1 MGMAMQQT
9 KQSTPF
15 RSGATHASSPVL
27 MVGAKPVKPWL
38 VLTAVLFGFFMAV
51 LDMTIMNIAIPSI
64 QTGLKA
70 DLLSTSWVL
79 NAYNLMYAV
88 LLITVGRFADQYGRK
103 RLLLIAMILFSLGSL
118 GCALAQACARI
129 SGAPAMSWL
138 IGFRALQGIGAAGL
152 TPVSLAIM
160 MVVFPRQKRGAAI
173 GVWGAVGGMGAA
185 FGPIIGGFL
194 VQTFDWRWIFLVNL
208 PICAVGI
215 VLTLLFVPETRDP
228 SVSRHIDVPGLLT
241 LTMAIFCL
249 VLAIIEG
256 NEWGWSSVSILLLF
270 GAAVG
275 SVILFVMVEV
285 WQREPLVDLS
295 LFKAWSFTGTN
306 ITVLLFGIALQ
317 GVTLIAVLYF
327 TNTLGYSQLHVAY
340 ALIPIALASFV
351 ASLLAGKLGSK
362 VTPSMMC
369 LAGMAL
375 VAIGLGLLGLLSTEA
390 SFMDIAWRGLLMGG
404 GIGLAFQ
411 SLPILSLSQVPHA
424 KLGVGSGVFNT
435 FRLIGSV
442 LGVAILVSVLTGQ
455 LHTNLEQAYRTA
467 GALAHAPVID
477 AFRTTWLFA
486 ALCAVIGFV
495 SALLISA
502 MHRPLTRKETPAD
515 ETENA

>member
-1 MGMAMQQT
+1 MQQT
-9 KQSTPF
+9 KHSTPF
-15 RSGATHASSPVL
+15 RSGTPHAPPPVL
-27 MVGAKPVKPWL
+27 TIRAKPVKPWL
-38 VLTAVLFGFFMAV
+38 VLTAVLFGFVMAM
-51 LDMTIMNIAIPSI
+51 LDTTIMNIAIPSI
-64 QTGLKA
+64 QTSLSA
-70 DLLSTSWVL
+70 DLLSISWVL

-118 GCALAQACARI
+118 GCAFAQVCGRI
-129 SGAPAMSWL
+129 SGTSAIDWL
-138 IGFRALQGIGAAGL
+138 IGVRALQGMGAAGL
-152 TPVSLAIM
+152 TPVSLAILM
-160 MVVFPRQKRGAAI
+160 AVFPVHKRGAAL
-173 GVWGAVGGMGAA
+173 GVWGAVAGMGAA
-185 FGPIIGGFL
+185 CGPLIGGLL
-194 VQTFDWRWIFLVNL
+194 VQVLDWRWIFLVNL

-215 VLTLLFVPETRDP
+215 VMTVLFVPETRDP

-249 VLAIIEG
+249 VLAVIEG
-256 NEWGWSSVSILLLF
+256 NEWGWSSVPILSLF
-270 GAAVG
+270 GAAMG
-275 SVILFVMVEV
+275 SVILFVMVEA
-285 WQREPLVDLS
+285 WQREPIVDLS

-317 GVTLIAVLYF
+317 GATLIAVLYF
-327 TNTLGYSQLHVAY
+327 TNALGYSQLHAAY

-351 ASLLAGKLGSK
+351 ASLLAGKLSSK

-375 VAIGLGLLGLLSTEA
+375 VALGLGLLGLLSTEA

-455 LHTNLEQAYRTA
+455 LHANLEQANHTA
-467 GALAHAPVID
+467 GPLAHAPVID

-502 MHRPLTRKETPAD
+502 MHRPHIRKETPAD

>member
-1 MGMAMQQT
+1 
-9 KQSTPF
+9 
-15 RSGATHASSPVL
+15 
-27 MVGAKPVKPWL
+27 
-38 VLTAVLFGFFMAV
+38 
-51 LDMTIMNIAIPSI
+51 
-64 QTGLKA
+64 
-70 DLLSTSWVL
+70 
-79 NAYNLMYAV
+79 
-88 LLITVGRFADQYGRK
+88 
-103 RLLLIAMILFSLGSL
+103 
-118 GCALAQACARI
+118 
-129 SGAPAMSWL
+129 
-138 IGFRALQGIGAAGL
+138 
-152 TPVSLAIM
+152 
-160 MVVFPRQKRGAAI
+160 
-173 GVWGAVGGMGAA
+173 
-185 FGPIIGGFL
+185 
-194 VQTFDWRWIFLVNL
+194 
-208 PICAVGI
+208 
-215 VLTLLFVPETRDP
+215 
-228 SVSRHIDVPGLLT
+228 VPGLLT

-256 NEWGWSSVSILLLF
+256 NEWGWSSVPILSLF

-275 SVILFVMVEV
+275 SVILFVLVEV

-317 GVTLIAVLYF
+317 GATLIAVLYF
-327 TNTLGYSQLHVAY
+327 TNALGYSQLHAAY

-351 ASLLAGKLGSK
+351 ASLLAGKLSSK

-435 FRLIGSV
+435 FRLLGSV

-455 LHTNLEQAYRTA
+455 LHTNLEQSYRPA

-502 MHRPLTRKETPAD
+502 MHRPLTWKETPAD

>member
-1 MGMAMQQT
+1 MAM
-9 KQSTPF
+9 
-15 RSGATHASSPVL
+15 
-27 MVGAKPVKPWL
+27 
-38 VLTAVLFGFFMAV
+38 
-51 LDMTIMNIAIPSI
+51 LDTTIMNIAIPSI
-64 QTGLKA
+64 QTGLSA
-70 DLLSTSWVL
+70 DLLSISWVL
-79 NAYNLMYAV
+79 NAYNLMYAI

-103 RLLLIAMILFSLGSL
+103 RLLLIAMLLFSLGSL
-118 GCALAQACARI
+118 GCALAQACGHI
-129 SGAPAMSWL
+129 SGTPAMSWL
-138 IGFRALQGIGAAGL
+138 IGFRALQGVGAAGL

-160 MVVFPRQKRGAAI
+160 MVVFPRQKLSAAI

-208 PICAVGI
+208 PICTVGI

-228 SVSRHIDVPGLLT
+228 SVSKHIDVPGLLT
-241 LTMAIFCL
+241 LTMTIFSL
-249 VLAIIEG
+249 VLATIEG
-256 NEWGWSSVSILLLF
+256 NEWGWSSVPILSLF

-275 SVILFVMVEV
+275 GVILFVLVEV

-306 ITVLLFGIALQ
+306 ITVLLFGIELQ
-317 GVTLIAVLYF
+317 GATLIAVLYF
-327 TNTLGYSQLHVAY
+327 TNALGYSQLHAAY
-340 ALIPIALASFV
+340 ALLPIALASFV
-351 ASLLAGKLGSK
+351 ASLLAGKLSSK
-362 VTPSMMC
+362 VTPSLMC

-375 VAIGLGLLGLLSTEA
+375 LAIGLGLLGLLSPLA
-390 SFMDIAWRGLLMGG
+390 SFLDIAWRGLLMGG

-442 LGVAILVSVLTGQ
+442 LGVAILVSVLAGQ
-455 LHTNLEQAYRTA
+455 LHTNQEQAYPTA
-467 GALAHAPVID
+467 GALAHAAVID

-502 MHRPLTRKETPAD
+502 MHRPFTRKETLVD

>member
-1 MGMAMQQT
+1 MQHT

-51 LDMTIMNIAIPSI
+51 LDMTIVNIAIPSI

-70 DLLSTSWVL
+70 DLLSSSWVL

-103 RLLLIAMILFSLGSL
+103 RLLLIAMILFSLASL
-118 GCALAQACARI
+118 GCALAQACGRI

-160 MVVFPRQKRGAAI
+160 MAVFPRHKRGAALA
-173 GVWGAVGGMGAA
+173 VWGAVGGMGTA

-194 VQTFDWRWIFLVNL
+194 VQAFDWRWIFLVNL

-215 VLTLLFVPETRDP
+215 VLALLFVPETRDP
-228 SVSRHIDVPGLLT
+228 AVSRHIDVPGLLT
-241 LTMAIFCL
+241 LTMAILCL

-256 NEWGWSSVSILLLF
+256 TEWGWSSVPILLLF

-275 SVILFVMVEV
+275 SVLLFVLVEI

-306 ITVLLFGIALQ
+306 ITVLMLGIALQ
-317 GVTLIAVLYF
+317 GATLIAVLYF
-327 TNTLGYSQLHVAY
+327 TNALGYSQLQAAY

-351 ASLLAGKLGSK
+351 ASLLAGKLSSK
-362 VTPSMMC
+362 VTPSLMC

-375 VAIGLGLLGLLSTEA
+375 LAIGLGLLGLLSPLP
-390 SFMDIAWRGLLMGG
+390 SFLAMACCGLVMGG

-411 SLPILSLSQVPHA
+411 SLTLLSLAQVPQA

-435 FRLIGSV
+435 FRLLGSV

-455 LHTNLEQAYRTA
+455 LHTNLEQVYRTA
-467 GALAHAPVID
+467 GALALAPVSD
-477 AFRTTWLFA
+477 AFRTTWLV
-486 ALCAVIGFV
+486 AVLYAVMGCV
-495 SALLISA
+495 CALLISA
-502 MHRPLTRKETPAD
+502 MHRPRTRKEAPAD

>member
-1 MGMAMQQT
+1 MQQT
-9 KQSTPF
+9 KPSTLF
-15 RSGATHASSPVL
+15 RGGATHAPSPEVT
-27 MVGAKPVKPWL
+27 VRAKPVKPWL
-38 VLTAVLFGFFMAV
+38 VLTAVLFGFVMAM
-51 LDMTIMNIAIPSI
+51 LDTTIMNIAIPSI
-64 QTGLKA
+64 QTGLSA
-70 DLLSTSWVL
+70 DLLSISWVL
-79 NAYNLMYAV
+79 NAYNLMYAI

-103 RLLLIAMILFSLGSL
+103 RLLLIAMLLFSLGSL
-118 GCALAQACARI
+118 GCALAQACGHI
-129 SGAPAMSWL
+129 SGTPAMSWL
-138 IGFRALQGIGAAGL
+138 IGFRALQGVGAAGL

-160 MVVFPRQKRGAAI
+160 MVVFPRQKRGAAL

-208 PICAVGI
+208 PICTVGI

-228 SVSRHIDVPGLLT
+228 SVSKHIDVPGLLT
-241 LTMAIFCL
+241 LTMTIFSL
-249 VLAIIEG
+249 VLATIEG
-256 NEWGWSSVSILLLF
+256 NEWGWSSVPILSLF

-275 SVILFVMVEV
+275 DVILFVLVEV

-306 ITVLLFGIALQ
+306 ITVLLFGIELQ
-317 GVTLIAVLYF
+317 GATLIAVLYF
-327 TNTLGYSQLHVAY
+327 TNALGYSQLHAAY
-340 ALIPIALASFV
+340 ALLPIALASFV
-351 ASLLAGKLGSK
+351 ASLLAGKLSSK
-362 VTPSMMC
+362 VTPSLMC

-375 VAIGLGLLGLLSTEA
+375 LAIGLGLLGLLSPLA
-390 SFMDIAWRGLLMGG
+390 SFLDIAWRGLLMGG

-442 LGVAILVSVLTGQ
+442 LGVAILVSVLAGQ
-455 LHTNLEQAYRTA
+455 LHTNQEQAYPTA
-467 GALAHAPVID
+467 GALAHAAVID

-502 MHRPLTRKETPAD
+502 MHRPFTRKETLVD

>member
-1 MGMAMQQT
+1 MGARCPLLRSRIQNDPGPLPDAAEPLPGARGSDSSIEVNSAGAEEDPSHASLFQGSSTKRVESMGMAMQQT

-15 RSGATHASSPVL
+15 RSDAMHALSPVL
-27 MVGAKPVKPWL
+27 MVRAKPVKPWL

-51 LDMTIMNIAIPSI
+51 LDMTIVNIAIPSI

-88 LLITVGRFADQYGRK
+88 LLITVGRLADQYGRK
-103 RLLLIAMILFSLGSL
+103 RLFLIAMILFSLGSL
-118 GCALAQACARI
+118 GCAFAQACGRI
-129 SGAPAMSWL
+129 SGTPAMSWL
-138 IGFRALQGIGAAGL
+138 IGFRAFQGIGAAGL
-152 TPVSLAIM
+152 TPVSLAM
-160 MVVFPRQKRGAAI
+160 MMAVFPRQKRGAAI
-173 GVWGAVGGMGAA
+173 GVWGAVGGMGTAV
-185 FGPIIGGFL
+185 GPLIGGFL
-194 VQTFDWRWIFLVNL
+194 IQAFVWRWIFVVNL

-241 LTMAIFCL
+241 LSMAIICL

-256 NEWGWSSVSILLLF
+256 NEWGWSCVPILSLL

-285 WQREPLVDLS
+285 WQREPIVDLS

-317 GVTLIAVLYF
+317 GATLIAVLYF
-327 TNTLGYSQLHVAY
+327 TNALGYSQLHAAY

-351 ASLLAGKLGSK
+351 ASLLAGKLSSK
-362 VTPSMMC
+362 VTPSMMS
-369 LAGMAL
+369 LAGMAM
-375 VAIGLGLLGLLSTEA
+375 VAIGLGLLSLLRTEA
-390 SFMDIAWRGLLMGG
+390 SFMDIAWRGLLTGG

-411 SLPILSLSQVPHA
+411 SLPILP
-424 KLGVGSGVFNT
+424 
-435 FRLIGSV
+435 
-442 LGVAILVSVLTGQ
+442 
-455 LHTNLEQAYRTA
+455 
-467 GALAHAPVID
+467 
-477 AFRTTWLFA
+477 
-486 ALCAVIGFV
+486 
-495 SALLISA
+495 
-502 MHRPLTRKETPAD
+502 
-515 ETENA
+515 

>member
-1 MGMAMQQT
+1 MQQT
-9 KQSTPF
+9 KPSTLF
-15 RSGATHASSPVL
+15 QSGAPHVPSLLGTVR
-27 MVGAKPVKPWL
+27 AKRAKPWL

-51 LDMTIMNIAIPSI
+51 LDTTIVNIAIPSI
-64 QTGLKA
+64 QTGLSA

-118 GCALAQACARI
+118 GCAFAQACGRI
-129 SGAPAMSWL
+129 SGTPAIGWL
-138 IGFRALQGIGAAGL
+138 IGFRALQGVGAAGL
-152 TPVSLAIM
+152 TPVSLAILM
-160 MVVFPRQKRGAAI
+160 AVFPGHKRGAAL
-173 GVWGAVGGMGAA
+173 GVWGAVAGIGAA

-228 SVSRHIDVPGLLT
+228 AVSKRLDVPGLLT

-249 VLAIIEG
+249 VLATIEG
-256 NEWGWSSVSILLLF
+256 NEWGWSSVPMLSLF

-275 SVILFVMVEV
+275 SVILFVLVEV

-295 LFKAWSFTGTN
+295 LFKAWSFTTTN
-306 ITVLLFGIALQ
+306 ITALLFGIALQ
-317 GVTLIAVLYF
+317 GATLIVVLYL
-327 TNTLGYSQLHVAY
+327 TNALGYRHLQAAY
-340 ALIPIALASFV
+340 ALLPLALASFV
-351 ASLLAGKLGSK
+351 ASLLAGKVSSK
-362 VTPSMMC
+362 VTPSLMC

-375 VAIGLGLLGLLSTEA
+375 VAIGLGLLGLLSPLP
-390 SFMDIAWRGLLMGG
+390 SFLDIAWRGVLMGG
-404 GIGLAFQ
+404 GIGVAFQ
-411 SLPILSLSQVPHA
+411 GLTLLSLAQVPHA

-455 LHTNLEQAYRTA
+455 LHTNLEQVYHTA
-467 GALAHAPVID
+467 GALAHAPVSD
-477 AFRTTWLFA
+477 AFRTTWLVA
-486 ALCAVIGFV
+486 ALYAVMGFI
-495 SALLISA
+495 SALLIFA
-502 MHRPLTRKETPAD
+502 MHRPLTGKEIPTD

>member
-1 MGMAMQQT
+1 MQQT
-9 KQSTPF
+9 KPSTLF
-15 RSGATHASSPVL
+15 RGGATHAPSPEVT
-27 MVGAKPVKPWL
+27 VRAKPVKPWL
-38 VLTAVLFGFFMAV
+38 VLTAVLFGFVMAM
-51 LDMTIMNIAIPSI
+51 LDTTIMNIAIPSI
-64 QTGLKA
+64 QTGLSA
-70 DLLSTSWVL
+70 DLLSISWVL
-79 NAYNLMYAV
+79 NAYNLMYAI

-103 RLLLIAMILFSLGSL
+103 RLLLIAMLLFSLGSL
-118 GCALAQACARI
+118 GCALAQACGHI
-129 SGAPAMSWL
+129 SGTPAMSWL
-138 IGFRALQGIGAAGL
+138 IGFRALQGVGAAGL

-160 MVVFPRQKRGAAI
+160 MVVFPRQKRGAAL

-208 PICAVGI
+208 PICTVGI

-228 SVSRHIDVPGLLT
+228 SVSKHIDVPGLLT
-241 LTMAIFCL
+241 LTMTIFSL
-249 VLAIIEG
+249 VLATIEG
-256 NEWGWSSVSILLLF
+256 NEWGWSSVPILSLF

-275 SVILFVMVEV
+275 GVILFVLVEV

-306 ITVLLFGIALQ
+306 ITVLLFGIELQ
-317 GVTLIAVLYF
+317 GATLIAVLYF
-327 TNTLGYSQLHVAY
+327 TNALGYSQLHAAY
-340 ALIPIALASFV
+340 ALLPIALASFV
-351 ASLLAGKLGSK
+351 ASLLAGKLSSK
-362 VTPSMMC
+362 VTPSLMC

-375 VAIGLGLLGLLSTEA
+375 LAIGLGLLGLLSPLA
-390 SFMDIAWRGLLMGG
+390 SFLDIAWRGLLMGG

-442 LGVAILVSVLTGQ
+442 LGVAILVSVLAGQ
-455 LHTNLEQAYRTA
+455 LHTNQEQAYPTA
-467 GALAHAPVID
+467 GALAHAAVID

-502 MHRPLTRKETPAD
+502 MHRPFTRKETLVD

>member
-1 MGMAMQQT
+1 MGIAMQQT

-51 LDMTIMNIAIPSI
+51 LDMNIMNIAIPSI
-64 QTGLKA
+64 QTALKA

-103 RLLLIAMILFSLGSL
+103 RLLLIAMILFSLASL
-118 GCALAQACARI
+118 GCALAQACGRI
-129 SGAPAMSWL
+129 SGAPAMGWL
-138 IGFRALQGIGAAGL
+138 IGFRVLQGIGAAGL

-173 GVWGAVGGMGAA
+173 SVWGAVGGMGAA

-215 VLTLLFVPETRDP
+215 VLTLLFVPETSDP
-228 SVSRHIDVPGLLT
+228 AVSRHIDVPGLLT

-256 NEWGWSSVSILLLF
+256 NEWGWSSV
-270 GAAVG
+270 
-275 SVILFVMVEV
+275 
-285 WQREPLVDLS
+285 
-295 LFKAWSFTGTN
+295 
-306 ITVLLFGIALQ
+306 
-317 GVTLIAVLYF
+317 
-327 TNTLGYSQLHVAY
+327 
-340 ALIPIALASFV
+340 
-351 ASLLAGKLGSK
+351 
-362 VTPSMMC
+362 
-369 LAGMAL
+369 
-375 VAIGLGLLGLLSTEA
+375 
-390 SFMDIAWRGLLMGG
+390 
-404 GIGLAFQ
+404 
-411 SLPILSLSQVPHA
+411 PILSLSQVPHA

-455 LHTNLEQAYRTA
+455 LHTNLEQAYHTA

-502 MHRPLTRKETPAD
+502 MHRPLTRKEIPAD

>member
-1 MGMAMQQT
+1 MVMAMHQM

-15 RSGATHASSPVL
+15 RSGATHAPSPVL
-27 MVGAKPVKPWL
+27 MVRAKLVKPWL
-38 VLTAVLFGFFMAV
+38 VLTAVLFGFFMAL
-51 LDMTIMNIAIPSI
+51 LDMTIVNIAIPSI
-64 QTGLKA
+64 QTDLSA
-70 DLLSTSWVL
+70 DLLSISWVL

-118 GCALAQACARI
+118 GCALAQACGRI
-129 SGAPAMSWL
+129 SGTPAMSWL
-138 IGFRALQGIGAAGL
+138 IGFRALQGVGAAGL

-160 MVVFPRQKRGAAI
+160 MAVFPRHKRGAAL
-173 GVWGAVGGMGAA
+173 GVWGAVGGMGTA

-215 VLTLLFVPETRDP
+215 VLALLFVPETRDP
-228 SVSRHIDVPGLLT
+228 SVSRRIDVPGLLT
-241 LTMAIFCL
+241 LTMAILCL

-256 NEWGWSSVSILLLF
+256 NEWGWSSVPILSLF

-275 SVILFVMVEV
+275 SVILFVLVEV

-317 GVTLIAVLYF
+317 GATLIAVLYF
-327 TNTLGYSQLHVAY
+327 TNALGYSQLQAAY

-351 ASLLAGKLGSK
+351 VSLLAGKLSSK
-362 VTPSMMC
+362 ITPYMMC

-375 VAIGLGLLGLLSTEA
+375 VAMGLGLLGLLGTEA
-390 SFMDIAWRGLLMGG
+390 SFLDIAWRALLMGG

-411 SLPILSLSQVPHA
+411 SLPMLSLSQVPHA

-442 LGVAILVSVLTGQ
+442 LGVAILVSVLSGQ

-486 ALCAVIGFV
+486 ALCAVMGFV

-502 MHRPLTRKETPAD
+502 RHRTGLPGSGNLAEGREI
-515 ETENA
+515 

>member
-1 MGMAMQQT
+1 
-9 KQSTPF
+9 
-15 RSGATHASSPVL
+15 

-103 RLLLIAMILFSLGSL
+103 RLLLIAMILFSLASL
-118 GCALAQACARI
+118 GCALAQACGHI

-160 MVVFPRQKRGAAI
+160 MVVFPRQKLSAAI

-194 VQTFDWRWIFLVNL
+194 VQTLDWRWIFLVNL

-228 SVSRHIDVPGLLT
+228 SVSRRIDVPGLLT

-256 NEWGWSSVSILLLF
+256 NEWGLLIGAHSV
-270 GAAVG
+270 
-275 SVILFVMVEV
+275 
-285 WQREPLVDLS
+285 
-295 LFKAWSFTGTN
+295 
-306 ITVLLFGIALQ
+306 ALW
-317 GVTLIAVLYF
+317 
-327 TNTLGYSQLHVAY
+327 
-340 ALIPIALASFV
+340 
-351 ASLLAGKLGSK
+351 
-362 VTPSMMC
+362 C
-369 LAGMAL
+369 
-375 VAIGLGLLGLLSTEA
+375 
-390 SFMDIAWRGLLMGG
+390 
-404 GIGLAFQ
+404 
-411 SLPILSLSQVPHA
+411 
-424 KLGVGSGVFNT
+424 GSGE
-435 FRLIGSV
+435 RD
-442 LGVAILVSVLTGQ
+442 
-455 LHTNLEQAYRTA
+455 
-467 GALAHAPVID
+467 P
-477 AFRTTWLFA
+477 
-486 ALCAVIGFV
+486 LCYG
-495 SALLISA
+495 
-502 MHRPLTRKETPAD
+502 
-515 ETENA
+515 